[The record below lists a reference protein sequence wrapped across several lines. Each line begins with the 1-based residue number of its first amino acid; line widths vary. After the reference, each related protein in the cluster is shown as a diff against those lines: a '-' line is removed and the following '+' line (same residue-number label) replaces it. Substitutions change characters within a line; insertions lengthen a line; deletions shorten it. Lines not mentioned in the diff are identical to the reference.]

1 MAVFAR
7 VGVPDEILTDQ
18 GYNFM
23 SALMKEVYQ
32 LLKIRRIRT
41 TLYHPQMDNLVER
54 FNATLKAM
62 LNKFVSCNQKNW
74 DHWLPY
80 LLFTYRLVLQKT
92 TDFSPFEL
100 LCGRKVRGSL
110 DVLKEGTEEYG
121 ESSATPE
128 GSL

>member
-41 TLYHPQMDNLVER
+41 TPYHPQMDNLVER

-62 LNKFVSCNQKNW
+62 LTPVAERANPS
-74 DHWLPY
+74 
-80 LLFTYRLVLQKT
+80 
-92 TDFSPFEL
+92 
-100 LCGRKVRGSL
+100 GSKPDEQIL
-110 DVLKEGTEEYG
+110 SEQPARTAEWF
-121 ESSATPE
+121 
-128 GSL
+128 